1 MSTELRDLIET
12 EKSSNCC
19 GASMYELG
27 DNYICTDCKEHCEAV
42 SDEEE
47 TDRAFSTEQLDFI
60 RKSEAEC
67 AKHGCDD
74 NGHKHD

>member
-1 MSTELRDLIET
+1 MSTTLQDIIET

-27 DNYICTDCKEHCEAV
+27 DNYICTDCKEYCEAV

-47 TDRAFSTEQLDFI
+47 PTDLEGRLDRAFSADQEKIIAQHI
-60 RKSEAEC
+60 SED
-67 AKHGCDD
+67 AKQEV
-74 NGHKHD
+74 